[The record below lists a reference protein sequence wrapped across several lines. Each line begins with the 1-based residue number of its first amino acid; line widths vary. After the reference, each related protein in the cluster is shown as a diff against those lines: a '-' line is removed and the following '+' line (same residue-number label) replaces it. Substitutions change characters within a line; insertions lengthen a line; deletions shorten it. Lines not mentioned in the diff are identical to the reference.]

1 MEVTLTAQIGG
12 QDAGEIF
19 KSLIVSLRKS
29 LKLIQDDYSSGL
41 DKFRLQIRIS
51 GGVSE
56 YKEPTGI
63 NHLRLMKKSGYV
75 SAELV
80 LGKETWINKT
90 NTEIVI
96 ALCDYTEE
104 LFLSIVTKLKN
115 SKIHIEDERLLS
127 DLKNIVLEKFKK
139 DNL

>member
-1 MEVTLTAQIGG
+1 MEITLTVQIGG
-12 QDAGEIF
+12 QDVGEIF

-41 DKFRLQIRIS
+41 DKFKLQIRIS
-51 GGVSE
+51 GEVSE

-63 NHLRLMKKSGYV
+63 HHLRLMKKSRYV
-75 SAELV
+75 SGEIV
-80 LGKETWINKT
+80 LGKETWTNKT

-96 ALCDYTEE
+96 ALCDYTEK
-104 LFLSIVTKLKN
+104 LFLSIVAKLKK
-115 SKIHIEDERLLS
+115 SKIDIEGERLLL
-127 DLKNIVLEKFKK
+127 DLENIALKKFKK